1 MGTAFVAMGIASLH
15 HIDPHMTMN
24 GRPVETTAQKIEWII
39 GSAGIGLDGISFVV
53 AHRRKR
59 I

>member
-1 MGTAFVAMGIASLH
+1 
-15 HIDPHMTMN
+15 
-24 GRPVETTAQKIEWII
+24 VETTAQKIEWII
-39 GSAGIGLDGISFVV
+39 GSAGIGLGGISFVV